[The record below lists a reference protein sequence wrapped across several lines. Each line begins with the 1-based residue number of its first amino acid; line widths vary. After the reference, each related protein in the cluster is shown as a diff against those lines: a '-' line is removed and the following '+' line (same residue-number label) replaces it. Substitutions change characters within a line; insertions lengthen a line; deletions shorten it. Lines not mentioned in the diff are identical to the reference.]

1 MNFFIHRIFHASF
14 AILAVSSITE
24 YTFADQSDTDSP
36 KSIPIELSSKNIVGP
51 LISEALENNPGL
63 RAFDLRYQAARESI
77 TSARAL
83 PNPKVQLTHFVESI
97 QTRTGPQRQA
107 IQLQQPLPWHGSR
120 ARRQEAAQAQAESL
134 WHAYAS
140 QQFILL
146 DSIAEK
152 TLEVAYLDKSINQLE
167 SNTQL
172 LAQLET
178 IAEER
183 IRSGGNLNDHLR
195 LQIETQRFADQIERL
210 KTRRKT
216 ISAELDALLG
226 RKSISQ
232 IPEIE
237 WAAPAKVSADLN
249 QLYAS
254 STERNPQIAILR
266 SLLSN
271 QEARERLAEFDSKP
285 EVTLG
290 LNYMRTGDA
299 INRALEGSGKDP
311 WALMVGIS
319 LPVWGKAN
327 RSIQLAASLQSDA
340 LFAQIEDKE
349 LHLRADVHRWIA
361 KLEDS
366 QSRIERYENKLI
378 PLARQSREITK
389 SNYRT
394 NRTSIS
400 DVIDSERIVIEL
412 ETQYWRAAADAWI
425 ARWKL
430 ATLSGG
436 LWLN

>member
-1 MNFFIHRIFHASF
+1 MA
-14 AILAVSSITE
+14 
-24 YTFADQSDTDSP
+24 
-36 KSIPIELSSKNIVGP
+36 
-51 LISEALENNPGL
+51 
-63 RAFDLRYQAARESI
+63 
-77 TSARAL
+77 
-83 PNPKVQLTHFVESI
+83 
-97 QTRTGPQRQA
+97 
-107 IQLQQPLPWHGSR
+107 
-120 ARRQEAAQAQAESL
+120 
-134 WHAYAS
+134 
-140 QQFILL
+140 
-146 DSIAEK
+146 
-152 TLEVAYLDKSINQLE
+152 
-167 SNTQL
+167 
-172 LAQLET
+172 
-178 IAEER
+178 
-183 IRSGGNLNDHLR
+183 
-195 LQIETQRFADQIERL
+195 

-271 QEARERLAEFDSKP
+271 QEARERLAEFASKP

-361 KLEDS
+361 PNPT
-366 QSRIERYENKLI
+366 IEPTGQVSPTSSTANAL
-378 PLARQSREITK
+378 S
-389 SNYRT
+389 SNWKHST
-394 NRTSIS
+394 G
-400 DVIDSERIVIEL
+400 ERRPTPGSL
-412 ETQYWRAAADAWI
+412 D
-425 ARWKL
+425 
-430 ATLSGG
+430 G
-436 LWLN
+436 N